1 MAQRKKSSNIER
13 PARKPAKTPEAKEN
27 HMISLAVQ
35 LAERQLKEG
44 TASSQVVTHYLKLA
58 TTREQLEQKKLEQE
72 TILLEAKAQAL
83 ESTKQAEEK
92 YEKAL
97 KAMRRYSGNEEPG
110 VD

>member
-27 HMISLAVQ
+27 HMISLAVD

-44 TASSQVVTHYLKLA
+44 SASSQVVTHYLKLA

-97 KAMRRYSGNEEPG
+97 QAMRRYSGNEEPG